1 MNNRDWFS
9 KVYEAF
15 IISSIIAFIIA
26 FFTNGQTALGAYI
39 SGYSILILA
48 LMMILLVLFN
58 RILGAPATET
68 SYQILIR
75 LIMTSSPF
83 LIMLGIV
90 IFLFYLIITY
100 RERIIEKTISQ
111 SYFSF
116 NNIALILLF
125 IQLYTVYKI
134 LLDPQFQTTGKIPKV
149 NSSLLLLLSTLIFIC
164 STIIYIILKYYTT
177 DGFSLKQ

>member
-1 MNNRDWFS
+1 MRDWFS

-15 IISSIIAFIIA
+15 IVSSIIAFIIA
-26 FFTNGQTALGAYI
+26 FFTEGQAALGAYI
-39 SGYSILILA
+39 SGYSVLILA

-58 RILGAPATET
+58 RVMGSPSSES

-83 LIMLGIV
+83 LLMFGIV

-100 RERIIEKTISQ
+100 QKRIIEKTVSP

-116 NNIALILLF
+116 NKIALILLF

-134 LLDPQFQTTGKIPKV
+134 LLDEQFQSTGKMSKL
-149 NSSLLLLLSTLIFIC
+149 NSSLLMLFSTIIFIC

-177 DGFSLKQ
+177 DGFGLLKG

>member
-1 MNNRDWFS
+1 MRDWFS
-9 KVYEAF
+9 QVYEAF
-15 IISSIIAFIIA
+15 IVSCIVAFIIA
-26 FFTNGQTALGAYI
+26 FFTEGQTSLGAYI
-39 SGYSILILA
+39 AGYSILILA

-58 RILGAPATET
+58 RIMGSPSNDT
-68 SYQILIR
+68 SFQILIR

-90 IFLFYLIITY
+90 IFLFYLIIVY
-100 RERIIEKTISQ
+100 QKRIIEKTISS

-116 NNIALILLF
+116 NNIAIILLF
-125 IQLYTVYKI
+125 IQLYMVYKI
-134 LLDPQFQTTGKIPKV
+134 LLDNQFQITGKMSRL

-177 DGFSLKQ
+177 DGFSTLKI

>member
-1 MNNRDWFS
+1 MRDWFS

-15 IISSIIAFIIA
+15 IISCIVAFIIA
-26 FFTNGQTALGAYI
+26 FFTEGQTALGAYI

-58 RILGAPATET
+58 RIMGSPSTD
-68 SYQILIR
+68 SSFQILIR

-100 RERIIEKTISQ
+100 QKKIIEKTVSP

-134 LLDPQFQTTGKIPKV
+134 LTDDQFQNTGKMSRL
-149 NSSLLLLLSTLIFIC
+149 NSSILLLLSTIIFIC
-164 STIIYIILKYYTT
+164 STIIYIILNFYTT
-177 DGFSLKQ
+177 DGFSLLKV

>member
-1 MNNRDWFS
+1 MRDWFS

-15 IISSIIAFIIA
+15 IVSCIVAFIIA
-26 FFTNGQTALGAYI
+26 FFTEGQTSLGAYI
-39 SGYSILILA
+39 AGYSILILA

-58 RILGAPATET
+58 RIMGVPSTE
-68 SYQILIR
+68 SSVKILIR
-75 LIMTSSPF
+75 LIMSSSPF
-83 LIMLGIV
+83 LIMLGIT

-100 RERIIEKTISQ
+100 SQRIVEKTLSP

-134 LLDPQFQTTGKIPKV
+134 LLDPQFQTTGKIQKL
-149 NSSLLLLLSTLIFIC
+149 NTSLLLLLSTLIFIC

-177 DGFSLKQ
+177 DGFSI

>member
-1 MNNRDWFS
+1 MRDWFS

-15 IISSIIAFIIA
+15 IVSSIVAFIIA
-26 FFTNGQTALGAYI
+26 FFTEGQAALGAYI

-58 RILGAPATET
+58 RILGVSSTD
-68 SYQILIR
+68 SSFQILIR

-90 IFLFYLIITY
+90 IFLFYMIITY
-100 RERIIEKTISQ
+100 QKRIVEKTVSP

-116 NNIALILLF
+116 NNIALFLLF

-134 LLDPQFQTTGKIPKV
+134 LLDAQFQDTGKMSRL
-149 NSSLLLLLSTLIFIC
+149 NSSLLLLLSTIIFMC

-177 DGFSLKQ
+177 DGFGLLKA

>member
-1 MNNRDWFS
+1 MRDWFS

-15 IISSIIAFIIA
+15 IVSSIVAFIIA
-26 FFTNGQTALGAYI
+26 FFTDGQAALGAYI

-58 RILGAPATET
+58 RIMGA
-68 SYQILIR
+68 SSNDSSFQILIR

-90 IFLFYLIITY
+90 IFLFYMIITY
-100 RERIIEKTISQ
+100 QKRIIEKTVSP

-116 NNIALILLF
+116 NNIALFLLF

-134 LLDPQFQTTGKIPKV
+134 LLDNQFQVTGKMSRL
-149 NSSLLLLLSTLIFIC
+149 NSSLLLLFSTIIFMC

-177 DGFSLKQ
+177 DGFGLLKA